1 MGLFTSW
8 SPLCYYCLVT
18 GQLGGKGALKA
29 ATGTQAPGNQQ
40 LGSTSAR
47 VKLSPHSCPKL
58 VLFKVSLHHSSRHP
72 LQNIQNHGRLNP
84 ERRREPPCPPPCV
97 TSEGLMGQN
106 SFPRLSAEDRLQ
118 VRNLDRLSVPGV
130 LSHLG
135 HISIQPTLNFSLI
148 VCQLRCWFVWGQ
160 DDKELTFQK
169 YCDQLLTLFLYI
181 NHLPNNSDSPWVQP
195 VCQIWRRLCDAGFQD
210 HASFC

>member
-1 MGLFTSW
+1 MGNPYVTLLAAKSVSLGFPWHS
-8 SPLCYYCLVT
+8 SIRVLSKHDCGLRNYPSCLCLGEDGLVHLLKPVICYYCLVT

-106 SFPRLSAEDRLQ
+106 SFPRLSTEDRLQ

-148 VCQLRCWFVWGQ
+148 VCQLRC
-160 DDKELTFQK
+160 
-169 YCDQLLTLFLYI
+169 
-181 NHLPNNSDSPWVQP
+181 
-195 VCQIWRRLCDAGFQD
+195 
-210 HASFC
+210 